1 MSRHIRRNHENFK
14 ANVNNYNIYANEN
27 TFDLRLKE
35 NFKMF
40 ITGPSRCGKTVFIS
54 QLLENIYNIAKQPP
68 AKVIYVYKV
77 WQPKFNDLLS

>member
-54 QLLENIYNIAKQPP
+54 QLLENIYNFAKQLLL
-68 AKVIYVYKV
+68 KLYMYTKFGSLNLMIYYH
-77 WQPKFNDLLS
+77 